1 MYVPDRMTKLHKY
14 SQRSLSYAEL
24 PWARTKLFVSGALV
38 GVLVVIGIL
47 EINGR
52 MGDTLGL
59 GFTRTDLLIQEN
71 AILRGQI
78 ASVNDRI
85 AMLQDNLERINE
97 KGNHLRLLM
106 DLNRVP
112 EDIRQ
117 GGIGGTRLDVDFNTS
132 LDVSDELNTLRRSM
146 TKAERE
152 LQVQFTSYREIA
164 DKYTEN
170 KERFVRLPAIRPMN
184 GYYSRQGPRVR
195 LHPILNIYR
204 RHEGIDIA
212 NDVGTPIYAP
222 ADGVVEFTGRHGGYG
237 IAVEINHGY
246 SYRTLYG
253 HLSKALVREGQQ
265 VKRGTLIAR
274 SGNTGLSS
282 GPHLHYEVRKNGVP
296 QNPLDYFFDDIDF
309 IAEAGTPLPNEAM
322 ENLYIED

>member
-1 MYVPDRMTKLHKY
+1 MKLYKFSRKTLTY
-14 SQRSLSYAEL
+14 SEL
-24 PWARTKLFVSGALV
+24 PWARTRIFLLGLAAGIVAL
-38 GVLVVIGIL
+38 LALL

-59 GFTRTDLLIQEN
+59 GFTRTNLLIQEN

-78 ASVNDRI
+78 SSVNDRI
-85 AMLQDNLERINE
+85 ASLQDNLSKLNER
-97 KGNHLRLLM
+97 GNHLRLLM
-106 DLNRVP
+106 DLSRVS
-112 EDIRQ
+112 EDVRR

-146 TKAERE
+146 TMAEKE
-152 LQVQFTSYREIA
+152 LQVQFSSYREIA

-170 KERFVRLPAIRPMN
+170 KGKFSALPAIRPMN
-184 GYYSRQGPRVR
+184 GYYSRRGIGVR

-204 RHEGIDIA
+204 RHEGLDIA
-212 NDVGTPIYAP
+212 ADPGTPIYAP
-222 ADGVVEFTGRHGGYG
+222 ADGVVEFAGRSGGYG
-237 IAVEINHGY
+237 VTIEINHGY

-253 HLSKALVREGQQ
+253 HLSKSLVREGQR

-296 QNPLDYFFDDIDF
+296 QNPLDYFFDDVDF
-309 IAEAGTPLPNEAM
+309 IAEAGAPMPDDAM
-322 ENLYIED
+322 ESLFIED